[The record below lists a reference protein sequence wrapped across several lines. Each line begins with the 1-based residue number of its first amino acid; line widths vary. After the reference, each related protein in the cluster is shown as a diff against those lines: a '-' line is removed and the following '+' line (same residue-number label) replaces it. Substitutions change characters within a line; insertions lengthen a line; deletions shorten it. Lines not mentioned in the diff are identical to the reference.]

1 MTEGKETTGGTPP
14 DPGVVQDPTKEETA
28 SGEVEPPVGESTHHS
43 HHVPHAADSHHVPH
57 AAERAQE
64 EDPLVASEEGR
75 VLQEAEIEAIETSMA
90 WVNLDYGCPQLS

>member
-1 MTEGKETTGGTPP
+1 MTEGKGTTGDTP

-43 HHVPHAADSHHVPH
+43 HHVPHAA
-57 AAERAQE
+57 ERAQE
-64 EDPLVASEEGR
+64 EDPLVASEEER
-75 VLQEAEIEAIETSMA
+75 VLQEAEIEAIDTSVA